1 MEAALFLLLR
11 AALVNR
17 FVRSHVILM
26 RREGRKRRAALE
38 SLFCACLDAITR
50 LDMNRT
56 SSHMLDINCRS
67 PV

>member
-1 MEAALFLLLR
+1 MEAALFSLIR

-17 FVRSHVILM
+17 FVRSQVVLM

-50 LDMNRT
+50 LDRNRK
-56 SSHMLDINCRS
+56 SLHMLDINCRS